1 MFCLRNLRLFFHVP
15 RISQISD
22 DSWVSIFINESL
34 DLLILKFCGLF
45 GILEEVNA
53 VVDLNESDG
62 MCLEINIPTGCEG
75 STCVVEFQ
83 VLWSTVLFYF
93 QLSLP

>member
-1 MFCLRNLRLFFHVP
+1 MRLFFHVA

-22 DSWVSIFINESL
+22 DSWISVFINESL
-34 DLLILKFCGLF
+34 DLLIMKFCGLF
-45 GILEEVNA
+45 GILEIIVLQEVNA
-53 VVDLNESDG
+53 VADLSESDG
-62 MCLEINIPTGCEG
+62 MCPEINIPKGCEG
-75 STCVVEFQ
+75 STCVVEFE